1 MKKFSFLLFII
12 LLFFSI
18 KSQSHAHVT
27 HYKQFESIEME
38 IFRND
43 KLIGIN
49 NFYFSKENNLMK
61 LKNIV
66 QFKISIA
73 GIDLMKVDSESSGI
87 YKDDMLIK
95 FNSKTKQNDKDKF
108 VNLYLDQNQFIID
121 GSSFNGKTS
130 SDYIIGNYWNHSVVK
145 SEAQISPLSGS
156 VKKQKVKF
164 LGKEN
169 ITLYGNNYST
179 LHFKILSSENL
190 PKDKKINLDIWYD
203 KKTLLLLKVSYQKLG
218 LWEYRLKNYE

>member
-1 MKKFSFLLFII
+1 
-12 LLFFSI
+12 
-18 KSQSHAHVT
+18 
-27 HYKQFESIEME
+27 ME

-49 NFYFSKENNLMK
+49 NFYFSKENDLMK
-61 LKNIV
+61 VKNIV

-73 GIDLMKVDSESSGI
+73 GIDLMKVDSESSEI

-130 SDYIIGNYWNHSVVK
+130 SNYIIGNYWNHSVVK
-145 SEAQISPLSGS
+145 SAAQISPLSGS

-179 LHFKILSSENL
+179 LHFKILSSEDL
-190 PKDKKINLDIWYD
+190 PDDKKINLDLWYD
-203 KKTLLLLKVSYQKLG
+203 EKTLLLLKVSYQKLG

>member
-1 MKKFSFLLFII
+1 
-12 LLFFSI
+12 
-18 KSQSHAHVT
+18 
-27 HYKQFESIEME
+27 ME

-49 NFYFSKENNLMK
+49 NFYFSKENDLMK
-61 LKNIV
+61 VRNIV
-66 QFKISIA
+66 QFKVSIA
-73 GIDLMKVDSESSGI
+73 GIDLMKVDSESTGI

-145 SEAQISPLSGS
+145 SAAQISPLSGS

-179 LHFKILSSENL
+179 LHFKILSSEDL
-190 PKDKKINLDIWYD
+190 PDDKKINLDIWYD
-203 KKTLLLLKVSYQKLG
+203 EKTLLLLKVSYKKLG

>member
-1 MKKFSFLLFII
+1 MKKIIIFFFAFLFL
-12 LLFFSI
+12 SVNAN
-18 KSQSHAHVT
+18 SHVT
-27 HYKQFESIEME
+27 HYQQFKSIEME

-49 NFYFSKENNLMK
+49 NFYFSKKNDLMK
-61 LKNIV
+61 VKNIV
-66 QFKISIA
+66 QFKVSIA

-190 PKDKKINLDIWYD
+190 PDDKKINLDIWYD
-203 KKTLLLLKVSYQKLG
+203 EKTLLLLKVSYQKLG

>member
-1 MKKFSFLLFII
+1 MKKIIIFFFVFLL
-12 LLFFSI
+12 LSVNAN
-18 KSQSHAHVT
+18 SHVT
-27 HYKQFESIEME
+27 HYQQFKSIKME

-49 NFYFSKENNLMK
+49 NFYFSKENDLMK
-61 LKNIV
+61 VKNIV

-108 VNLYLDQNQFIID
+108 VNLYLDQNQFVID
-121 GSSFNGKTS
+121 GSSFNGRAS
-130 SDYIIGNYWNHSVVK
+130 SSYIIGNYWNHSVVK
-145 SEAQISPLSGS
+145 SAAQISPLSGS

-169 ITLYGNNYST
+169 ITLYGNNYFT
-179 LHFKILSSENL
+179 LHFKILSSEDL
-190 PKDKKINLDIWYD
+190 PADKKINLDIWYD
-203 KKTLLLLKVSYQKLG
+203 EKTLLLLKVSYKKLG

>member
-1 MKKFSFLLFII
+1 
-12 LLFFSI
+12 
-18 KSQSHAHVT
+18 
-27 HYKQFESIEME
+27 ME

-49 NFYFSKENNLMK
+49 NFYFSKENDLMK
-61 LKNIV
+61 VKNIV
-66 QFKISIA
+66 QFKVSVA
-73 GIDLMKVDSESSGI
+73 GIDLMKVDSKSSGI

-108 VNLYLDQNQFIID
+108 VNLYLDQNQFVID
-121 GSSFNGKTS
+121 GSSFSGKTS
-130 SDYIIGNYWNHSVVK
+130 SNYIIGNYWNHSVVK

-169 ITLYGNNYST
+169 LTLYGNNHST
-179 LHFKILSSENL
+179 LHFKILSSEDL
-190 PKDKKINLDIWYD
+190 PDDKKINLDIWYD
-203 KKTLLLLKVSYQKLG
+203 EKTLLLLKVSYQKLG

>member
-1 MKKFSFLLFII
+1 
-12 LLFFSI
+12 
-18 KSQSHAHVT
+18 
-27 HYKQFESIEME
+27 ME

-61 LKNIV
+61 VKNIV

-73 GIDLMKVDSESSGI
+73 GIDLMKVDSESTGI

-179 LHFKILSSENL
+179 LHFKILSSEDL
-190 PKDKKINLDIWYD
+190 PDDKKINLDIWYD
-203 KKTLLLLKVSYQKLG
+203 EKTLLLLKVSYQKLG

>member
-1 MKKFSFLLFII
+1 MKKIIIFFFSFLFL
-12 LLFFSI
+12 SI
-18 KSQSHAHVT
+18 SADSHVT
-27 HYKQFESIEME
+27 HYQQFKSIEME

-61 LKNIV
+61 VKNIV

-73 GIDLMKVDSESSGI
+73 GIDLMKVDSESTGI

-145 SEAQISPLSGS
+145 SAAQISPLSGS

-190 PKDKKINLDIWYD
+190 PDDKKINLDIWYD
-203 KKTLLLLKVSYQKLG
+203 EKTLLLLKVSYQKLG

>member
-1 MKKFSFLLFII
+1 
-12 LLFFSI
+12 
-18 KSQSHAHVT
+18 
-27 HYKQFESIEME
+27 ME

-49 NFYFSKENNLMK
+49 NFYFSKENDLMK
-61 LKNIV
+61 VKNIV
-66 QFKISIA
+66 QFKVSIA

-130 SDYIIGNYWNHSVVK
+130 SNYIIGNYWNHSVVK
-145 SEAQISPLSGS
+145 SAAQISPLSGS

-179 LHFKILSSENL
+179 LHFKILSSEDL
-190 PKDKKINLDIWYD
+190 PDDKKINLDIWYD
-203 KKTLLLLKVSYQKLG
+203 EKTLLLLKVSYQKLG

>member
-1 MKKFSFLLFII
+1 
-12 LLFFSI
+12 
-18 KSQSHAHVT
+18 
-27 HYKQFESIEME
+27 ME

-49 NFYFSKENNLMK
+49 NFYFSKENDLMK
-61 LKNIV
+61 VKNIV

-73 GIDLMKVDSESSGI
+73 GIDLMKVDSESTGI

-179 LHFKILSSENL
+179 LHFKILSSEDL
-190 PKDKKINLDIWYD
+190 PDDKKINLDIWYD
-203 KKTLLLLKVSYQKLG
+203 EKTLLLLKVSYQKLG

>member
-1 MKKFSFLLFII
+1 
-12 LLFFSI
+12 
-18 KSQSHAHVT
+18 
-27 HYKQFESIEME
+27 ME

-61 LKNIV
+61 VKNIV

-73 GIDLMKVDSESSGI
+73 GIDLMKVDSESTGI

-145 SEAQISPLSGS
+145 SAAQISPLSGS

-190 PKDKKINLDIWYD
+190 PDDKKINLDIWYD
-203 KKTLLLLKVSYQKLG
+203 EKTLLLLKVSYQKLG

>member
-1 MKKFSFLLFII
+1 
-12 LLFFSI
+12 
-18 KSQSHAHVT
+18 
-27 HYKQFESIEME
+27 ME

-49 NFYFSKENNLMK
+49 NFYFSKENDLMK
-61 LKNIV
+61 VKNIV

-95 FNSKTKQNDKDKF
+95 FNSTTKQNDKDKF
-108 VNLYLDQNQFIID
+108 VNLYLDQNQFVID

-130 SDYIIGNYWNHSVVK
+130 SNYIIGNYWNHSVVK
-145 SEAQISPLSGS
+145 SAAQISPLSGS

-179 LHFKILSSENL
+179 LHFKILSSEDL
-190 PKDKKINLDIWYD
+190 PDDKKINLDIWYD
-203 KKTLLLLKVSYQKLG
+203 EKTLLLLKVSYKKLG

>member
-1 MKKFSFLLFII
+1 
-12 LLFFSI
+12 
-18 KSQSHAHVT
+18 
-27 HYKQFESIEME
+27 ME

-49 NFYFSKENNLMK
+49 NFYFSKENDSMK
-61 LKNIV
+61 VRNIV
-66 QFKISIA
+66 QFKVSIA
-73 GIDLMKVDSESSGI
+73 GIDLMKVDSESTGI

-108 VNLYLDQNQFIID
+108 VNLYLDQNQLIID

-145 SEAQISPLSGS
+145 SAAQISPLSGS

-179 LHFKILSSENL
+179 LHFKILSSEDL
-190 PKDKKINLDIWYD
+190 PDDKKINLDLWYD
-203 KKTLLLLKVSYQKLG
+203 EKTLLLLKVSYKKLG

>member
-1 MKKFSFLLFII
+1 MKKIIIFFFSFLFL
-12 LLFFSI
+12 SA
-18 KSQSHAHVT
+18 SASSHVT
-27 HYKQFESIEME
+27 HYQQFESIEME

-61 LKNIV
+61 VKNIV
-66 QFKISIA
+66 QFKVSIA

-108 VNLYLDQNQFIID
+108 VNLYLDQNQLIID

-145 SEAQISPLSGS
+145 SAAQISPLSGS

-179 LHFKILSSENL
+179 LHFKILSSEDL
-190 PKDKKINLDIWYD
+190 PDDKKINLDLWYD
-203 KKTLLLLKVSYQKLG
+203 EKTLLLLKVSYQKLG

>member
-1 MKKFSFLLFII
+1 MKKFIIFFFSFLFL
-12 LLFFSI
+12 SA
-18 KSQSHAHVT
+18 SASSHVT
-27 HYKQFESIEME
+27 HYQQLKSIEME

-49 NFYFSKENNLMK
+49 NFYFSKENDLMK
-61 LKNIV
+61 VKNIV
-66 QFKISIA
+66 QFKVSIA
-73 GIDLMKVDSESSGI
+73 GIDLMKVDSESLGI

-95 FNSKTKQNDKDKF
+95 FNSKTKQNNKDKF
-108 VNLYLDQNQFIID
+108 VNLYLYQNQFIID

-190 PKDKKINLDIWYD
+190 PADKKINLDIWYD
-203 KKTLLLLKVSYQKLG
+203 EKTLLLLKVSYQKLG

>member
-1 MKKFSFLLFII
+1 MKKFIIFFFSFLFLPINGN
-12 LLFFSI
+12 S
-18 KSQSHAHVT
+18 HVT
-27 HYKQFESIEME
+27 HYQQFKKIEME

-49 NFYFSKENNLMK
+49 NFYFSKENDLMK
-61 LKNIV
+61 VKNIV
-66 QFKISIA
+66 QFKVSVA
-73 GIDLMKVDSESSGI
+73 GIDLMKVDSESTEI

-95 FNSKTKQNDKDKF
+95 FNSKTRQNDKDKF
-108 VNLYLDQNQFIID
+108 VNLYFDQNQFIID
-121 GSSFNGKTS
+121 GSSFKGKTS
-130 SDYIIGNYWNHSVVK
+130 SNYIIGNYWNHSVVK

-179 LHFKILSSENL
+179 LHFKILSSEDL
-190 PKDKKINLDIWYD
+190 PDDKKINLDIWYD
-203 KKTLLLLKVSYQKLG
+203 EKTLLLLKVSYKKLG

>member
-1 MKKFSFLLFII
+1 
-12 LLFFSI
+12 
-18 KSQSHAHVT
+18 
-27 HYKQFESIEME
+27 ME

-49 NFYFSKENNLMK
+49 NFYFSKENDSMK
-61 LKNIV
+61 VRNIV
-66 QFKISIA
+66 QFKVSIA

-145 SEAQISPLSGS
+145 SAAQISPLSGS

-179 LHFKILSSENL
+179 LHFKILSSEDL
-190 PKDKKINLDIWYD
+190 PDDKKINLDIWYD
-203 KKTLLLLKVSYQKLG
+203 EKTLLLLKISYQKLG

>member
-1 MKKFSFLLFII
+1 MKKFTIIFLTI
-12 LLFFSI
+12 LFFSI
-18 KSQSHAHVT
+18 SAKSHVAH
-27 HYKQFESIEME
+27 YQKFKSIEME

-43 KLIGIN
+43 KLIGVN
-49 NFYFSKENNLMK
+49 NFYFSKENKLMK
-61 LKNIV
+61 VKNIV
-66 QFKISIA
+66 QFKVSIA
-73 GIDLMKVDSESSGI
+73 GIDLMKVDSESTGI
-87 YKDDMLIK
+87 YKDNMLIK

-121 GSSFNGKTS
+121 GSSFKGKTS
-130 SDYIIGNYWNHSVVK
+130 SNHIIGNYWNHSVIK

-169 ITLYGNNYST
+169 LTLYGNNHST
-179 LHFKILSSENL
+179 LHFKILSSEDL
-190 PKDKKINLDIWYD
+190 PDDKKINLDIWYD
-203 KKTLLLLKVSYQKLG
+203 EKTLLLLKVSYKKLG

>member
-1 MKKFSFLLFII
+1 MKKIIIFFFSFLFL
-12 LLFFSI
+12 SA
-18 KSQSHAHVT
+18 SASSHVT
-27 HYKQFESIEME
+27 HYQQFISIEME

-61 LKNIV
+61 VKNIV

-73 GIDLMKVDSESSGI
+73 GIDLMKVDSESTGI

-145 SEAQISPLSGS
+145 SAAQISPLSGS

-179 LHFKILSSENL
+179 LHFKILSSEDL
-190 PKDKKINLDIWYD
+190 PADKKINLDIWYD
-203 KKTLLLLKVSYQKLG
+203 EKTLLLLKISYQKLG

>member
-1 MKKFSFLLFII
+1 MKKIIIFFFSFLFL
-12 LLFFSI
+12 SA
-18 KSQSHAHVT
+18 SASSHVT
-27 HYKQFESIEME
+27 HYQQFKSIEME

-61 LKNIV
+61 VKNIV

-73 GIDLMKVDSESSGI
+73 GIDLMKVDSESAGI

-145 SEAQISPLSGS
+145 SAAQISPLSGS

-169 ITLYGNNYST
+169 LTLYGNNHST
-179 LHFKILSSENL
+179 FHFKILSSEDL
-190 PKDKKINLDIWYD
+190 PDDKKINLDIWYD
-203 KKTLLLLKVSYQKLG
+203 EKTLLLLKVSYQKLG

>member
-1 MKKFSFLLFII
+1 
-12 LLFFSI
+12 
-18 KSQSHAHVT
+18 
-27 HYKQFESIEME
+27 ME

-49 NFYFSKENNLMK
+49 NFYFSKENDLMK
-61 LKNIV
+61 VKNIV

-73 GIDLMKVDSESSGI
+73 GIDLMKVDSESSGV

-121 GSSFNGKTS
+121 GSSFKGKTS

-169 ITLYGNNYST
+169 LTLYGNNHST

-190 PKDKKINLDIWYD
+190 PDDKKINLDIWYD
-203 KKTLLLLKVSYQKLG
+203 EKTLLLLKVSYKKLG

>member
-1 MKKFSFLLFII
+1 
-12 LLFFSI
+12 
-18 KSQSHAHVT
+18 
-27 HYKQFESIEME
+27 ME

-49 NFYFSKENNLMK
+49 NFYFSKENDLMK
-61 LKNIV
+61 VKNIV
-66 QFKISIA
+66 QFKVSIA
-73 GIDLMKVDSESSGI
+73 GIDLMKVDSESTGI

-130 SDYIIGNYWNHSVVK
+130 SNYIIGNYWNHSVVK
-145 SEAQISPLSGS
+145 SAAQISPLSGS

-179 LHFKILSSENL
+179 LHFKILSSEDL
-190 PKDKKINLDIWYD
+190 PDDKKINLDIWYD
-203 KKTLLLLKVSYQKLG
+203 EKTLLLLKVSYQKLG

>member
-1 MKKFSFLLFII
+1 MKKLIIFFFAFLFL
-12 LLFFSI
+12 SANAN
-18 KSQSHAHVT
+18 SHVT
-27 HYKQFESIEME
+27 HYQKFKKIEME

-43 KLIGIN
+43 KLIGTN
-49 NFYFSKENNLMK
+49 NFYFSKENDL
-61 LKNIV
+61 LKVRNIV

-190 PKDKKINLDIWYD
+190 PDDKKINLDIWYD
-203 KKTLLLLKVSYQKLG
+203 EKTLLLLKVSYQKLG

>member
-1 MKKFSFLLFII
+1 
-12 LLFFSI
+12 
-18 KSQSHAHVT
+18 
-27 HYKQFESIEME
+27 ME

-49 NFYFSKENNLMK
+49 NFYFSKENDLMK
-61 LKNIV
+61 VRNIV
-66 QFKISIA
+66 QFKVSIA

-130 SDYIIGNYWNHSVVK
+130 SNYIIGNYWNHSVVK

-179 LHFKILSSENL
+179 LHFKILSSEDL
-190 PKDKKINLDIWYD
+190 PDDKKINLDIWYD
-203 KKTLLLLKVSYQKLG
+203 EKTLLLLKEKKKKLG

>member
-1 MKKFSFLLFII
+1 
-12 LLFFSI
+12 
-18 KSQSHAHVT
+18 
-27 HYKQFESIEME
+27 ME

-61 LKNIV
+61 VKNIV

-73 GIDLMKVDSESSGI
+73 GIDLMKVDSESTEI

-190 PKDKKINLDIWYD
+190 PDDKKINLDIWYD
-203 KKTLLLLKVSYQKLG
+203 EKTLLLLKVSYQKLG

>member
-1 MKKFSFLLFII
+1 
-12 LLFFSI
+12 
-18 KSQSHAHVT
+18 
-27 HYKQFESIEME
+27 ME

-61 LKNIV
+61 VKNIV

-73 GIDLMKVDSESSGI
+73 GIDLMKVDSESTGI

-145 SEAQISPLSGS
+145 SAAQISPLSGS

-179 LHFKILSSENL
+179 LHFKILSSEDL
-190 PKDKKINLDIWYD
+190 PDDKKINLDIWYD
-203 KKTLLLLKVSYQKLG
+203 EKTLLLLKVSYKKLG

>member
-1 MKKFSFLLFII
+1 
-12 LLFFSI
+12 
-18 KSQSHAHVT
+18 
-27 HYKQFESIEME
+27 ME

-61 LKNIV
+61 VKNIV

-73 GIDLMKVDSESSGI
+73 GIDLMKVDSESAGI

-130 SDYIIGNYWNHSVVK
+130 SDYIIGNYWNHSMVK

-179 LHFKILSSENL
+179 LHFKILSSEDL
-190 PKDKKINLDIWYD
+190 PDDKKINLDIWYD
-203 KKTLLLLKVSYQKLG
+203 EKTLLLLKVSYQKLG

>member
-1 MKKFSFLLFII
+1 
-12 LLFFSI
+12 
-18 KSQSHAHVT
+18 
-27 HYKQFESIEME
+27 ME

-49 NFYFSKENNLMK
+49 NFYFSKENDLMK
-61 LKNIV
+61 VKNIV

-73 GIDLMKVDSESSGI
+73 GIDLMKVDSESAGI

-145 SEAQISPLSGS
+145 SAAQISPLSGS

-190 PKDKKINLDIWYD
+190 PDDKKINLDIWYD
-203 KKTLLLLKVSYQKLG
+203 EKTLLLLKVSYKKLG

>member
-1 MKKFSFLLFII
+1 MKKFIIFFFVFLFLAVNANGHV
-12 LLFFSI
+12 
-18 KSQSHAHVT
+18 SH
-27 HYKQFESIEME
+27 YQQFKKIEME

-49 NFYFSKENNLMK
+49 NFYFSKENDLMK
-61 LKNIV
+61 VKNIV
-66 QFKISIA
+66 QFTISIA
-73 GIDLMKVDSESSGI
+73 GIDLMKVDSESSEI

-108 VNLYLDQNQFIID
+108 VNLYLDQNQFVID

-130 SDYIIGNYWNHSVVK
+130 SNYIIGNYWNHSVVK
-145 SEAQISPLSGS
+145 SAAQISPLSGS

-179 LHFKILSSENL
+179 LHFKILSSEDL
-190 PKDKKINLDIWYD
+190 PDDKKINLDIWYD
-203 KKTLLLLKVSYQKLG
+203 EKTLLLLKVSYKKLG

>member
-1 MKKFSFLLFII
+1 MK
-12 LLFFSI
+12 
-18 KSQSHAHVT
+18 V
-27 HYKQFESIEME
+27 
-38 IFRND
+38 
-43 KLIGIN
+43 
-49 NFYFSKENNLMK
+49 
-61 LKNIV
+61 KNIV

-87 YKDDMLIK
+87 YKDNMLIK

-130 SDYIIGNYWNHSVVK
+130 SNYIIGNYWNHSVVK
-145 SEAQISPLSGS
+145 SAAQISPLSGS

-190 PKDKKINLDIWYD
+190 PDDKKINLDIWYD
-203 KKTLLLLKVSYQKLG
+203 EKTLLLLKVSYQKLG

>member
-1 MKKFSFLLFII
+1 
-12 LLFFSI
+12 
-18 KSQSHAHVT
+18 
-27 HYKQFESIEME
+27 ME
-38 IFRND
+38 IFRNY

-49 NFYFSKENNLMK
+49 NFYFSKENDLMK
-61 LKNIV
+61 VKNIV

-108 VNLYLDQNQFIID
+108 VNLYLDQNQYIID

-145 SEAQISPLSGS
+145 SAAQISPLSGS

-190 PKDKKINLDIWYD
+190 PADKKINLDIWYD
-203 KKTLLLLKVSYQKLG
+203 EKTLLLLKVSYQKLG

>member
-1 MKKFSFLLFII
+1 
-12 LLFFSI
+12 
-18 KSQSHAHVT
+18 
-27 HYKQFESIEME
+27 ME

-49 NFYFSKENNLMK
+49 NFYFSKENDLMK
-61 LKNIV
+61 VKNIV

-73 GIDLMKVDSESSGI
+73 GIDLMKVDSESAGI

-179 LHFKILSSENL
+179 LHFKILSSEDL
-190 PKDKKINLDIWYD
+190 PDDKKINLDIWYD
-203 KKTLLLLKVSYQKLG
+203 EKTLLLLKVSYQKLG

>member
-1 MKKFSFLLFII
+1 MKKIIIFFFSFLFL
-12 LLFFSI
+12 SA
-18 KSQSHAHVT
+18 SANSHVT
-27 HYKQFESIEME
+27 HYQQFKSIEME

-61 LKNIV
+61 VKNIV

-73 GIDLMKVDSESSGI
+73 GIDLMKVDSESAGI
-87 YKDDMLIK
+87 YKDDILIK

-190 PKDKKINLDIWYD
+190 PDDKKINLDISYD
-203 KKTLLLLKVSYQKLG
+203 EKTLLLLKVSYQKLG